1 MCTLL
6 GSDLVCAG
14 EVPVPYMADGA
25 GGELGDL
32 RAILCL
38 HGAVPRTRVQECHRK
53 HWLYSFISF
62 IPVVFNDFCSGFG
75 VYLDLI

>member
-38 HGAVPRTRVQECHRK
+38 HGAVPGT
-53 HWLYSFISF
+53 
-62 IPVVFNDFCSGFG
+62 
-75 VYLDLI
+75 